1 MTTRDGYMFKALML
15 DQIDG
20 KTVADIRQLELA
32 DLPENEVLVDVAYSS
47 LNYKDGLA
55 VTGTGKI
62 IRSFPLI
69 PGIDFAGTVAESAS
83 DRFKAGD
90 EVILTGWGVG
100 ERYNGGYAQKARVKA
115 DWLVPM
121 PKGLDARKA
130 MIIGTAGF
138 TAMLCVM
145 TLDEAGVKPD
155 SGKVLVTG
163 AAGGVGSIA
172 VQLLAQRGY
181 HVVAVTG
188 RPESH
193 DFLRKLGAKEFI
205 SREEMAQPARPLESQ
220 KWAGAVD
227 VVGGDI
233 LARVLAEMDYG
244 GAVAACGLANS
255 FKLNTT
261 VMPFILRNVS
271 LRGADSVSCPPER
284 RTRAW
289 ELLAA
294 ELPES
299 AYTDI
304 GQTIALE
311 DIPQTAQEIISGR
324 VQGRV
329 LVDLKR

>member
-1 MTTRDGYMFKALML
+1 MFKALIL
-15 DQIDG
+15 TQNEG
-20 KTVADIRQLELA
+20 KTVAEVRQLEVA
-32 DLPENEVLVDVAYSS
+32 DLPEGEVLVDVAYSS

-62 IRSFPLI
+62 IRNFPMV
-69 PGIDFAGTVAESAS
+69 PGIDLAGTVVESAS
-83 DRFKAGD
+83 DRFQPGD
-90 EVILTGWGVG
+90 AVILTGWGVG
-100 ERYNGGYAQKARVKA
+100 ERYWGGYAQKARVKA

-121 PKGLDARKA
+121 PQGLDAKKA

-145 TLDEAGVKPD
+145 TLAEAGVKPD
-155 SGKVLVTG
+155 AGKVLVTG

-172 VQLLAQRGY
+172 VQLLAGRGY
-181 HVVAVTG
+181 HVTAVTG
-188 RPESH
+188 RPDSH
-193 DFLRKLGAKEFI
+193 DFLRKLGAEEFI

-220 KWAGAVD
+220 RWAGAVD

-233 LARVLAEMDYG
+233 LARVLAEMDYN

-255 FKLNTT
+255 FKLSTT

-271 LRGADSVSCPPER
+271 LRGADSVSCPQER

-299 AYTDI
+299 AYADI
-304 GQTIALE
+304 GQAIALE
-311 DIPQTAQEIISGR
+311 DIPQAAGDILAGK
-324 VQGRV
+324 VQGRM
-329 LVDLKR
+329 LIDLSL